1 MLTQQL
7 VSAMWSCRLA
17 ESPYKV
23 VLEQLVGL
31 EPSAGRTG
39 DGQEEEEERQMLL
52 QRPLEIC
59 LTHSTIHTADASTC
73 PLVRPQFGVAALHE
87 YVKWVCELKD
97 KRGDADRKKSS
108 VCWCL
113 SKCPAHSSSS

>member
-1 MLTQQL
+1 MLTQQP
-7 VSAMWSCRLA
+7 VSSAMWSCRLT

-23 VLEQLVGL
+23 VLQQLVGL

-39 DGQEEEEERQMLL
+39 EGEEEEEERQTLL

-87 YVKWVCELKD
+87 YVKWICELKD
-97 KRGDADRKKSS
+97 KRGDADRKK
-108 VCWCL
+108 
-113 SKCPAHSSSS
+113 